1 MLSSGTKNNSLIDFI
16 DIFRLRLKENHYEIP

>member
-1 MLSSGTKNNSLIDFI
+1 MVFSGIKNNSLIDFI